1 MMAYFVQPTAFASVF
16 TVPGAVVDEHLKLAS
31 ATQLKVLLYVL
42 RNLSNIPE
50 NTQIAATLNLP
61 VGEIE
66 DAMQHWVQLGILG
79 SDTAEIRLQNEPTSK
94 TVVKRV
100 TRPTREDVARRG
112 AEDER
117 LRFLLQEAQMRF
129 GRTLKSSEASTIL
142 WLYDDEGMSPS
153 VILLLLQYAVREERL
168 NISFIEKTAALWL
181 NKGVQSVADAEQEME
196 TAARQKTAWKMVQR
210 AFGMEYRRPSA
221 KELEYSLLWIEEW
234 GISEEL
240 LKAAYDTCVDAKSK
254 LSIPYIA
261 KILENWHK
269 KGYQT
274 AAEVSAEKQNK
285 KAAEKTQGAAYD
297 IDLFEQLLN
306 RAEE

>member
-1 MMAYFVQPTAFASVF
+1 MAYFVQPTAFVSAF

-42 RNLSNIPE
+42 RNMSNIPE
-50 NTQIAATLNLP
+50 NSVISGALNLP
-61 VGEIE
+61 ESEVE
-66 DAMQHWVQLGILG
+66 DAMQYWVRLGILG
-79 SDTAEIRLQNEPTSK
+79 SDKAEIRLQNEPAPK
-94 TVVKRV
+94 KVVERV

-168 NISFIEKTAALWL
+168 NISFIEKTAVSWM

-196 TAARQKTAWKMVQR
+196 TAARQKNAWKMVQR

-221 KELEYSLLWIEEW
+221 KELEYAHLWIEEW
-234 GISEEL
+234 KISEEL
-240 LKAAYDTCVDAKSK
+240 LKAAYDACVDAKSK
-254 LSIPYIA
+254 FSIPYIA
-261 KILENWHK
+261 AILEKWHK

-274 AAEVSAEKQNK
+274 AAEVAAEKQSK
-285 KAAEKTQGAAYD
+285 KSEPKNSGAAYD
-297 IDLFEQLLN
+297 IDLFEQMLN